1 MAKVLLI
8 LFFFGAVADG
18 LTSSRSEPPL
28 LIDASEPTQVT
39 LDAHN

>member
-18 LTSSRSEPPL
+18 LTSSQSEPPL
-28 LIDASEPTQVT
+28 LIDASGPTPAT
-39 LDAHN
+39 LDANN

>member
-18 LTSSRSEPPL
+18 LTSAQSEPPL
-28 LIDASEPTQVT
+28 LIDASQPESAA
-39 LDAHN
+39 LDANN